1 MVRARRASAAVIL
14 AVVGGACSVSHG
26 QDSVSAA
33 GLPVGDALSAYAAGT
48 TGTQTVRYVVDF
60 QPFRASSGAIYQIA
74 PVAKSA
80 ASIAAGRLNNLI
92 ATTTASAG
100 YTQVAPLPAA
110 TFALWSQPG
119 AGVNATRNSAPSLLA
134 VGGTEAFSMALSFL
148 EFGAGPNALFGDP
161 DDDGNVITALVA
173 FDSFTRTRS
182 YVTRVVS
189 AVNRPSASQSVS
201 AQANSSLGVGSVD
214 ELGNVS
220 IQADGFNTGGVNR
233 VTLPT
238 WLRVNSAGRSA
249 AINQIAGPG
258 GGTTGSDAAA
268 TTRALSSDSTF
279 MSVPA
284 IVPTSEIGRVATLG
298 LDFNGALTFQGG
310 VTQTGAHQVA
320 GAQARGPISVTRG
333 AFLTPGG
340 PAGVITGAALS
351 IGPSATKVRG
361 LSAFGLSST
370 GVSTLPG
377 AVVRLELP
385 AAPGGIVDAADGFDP
400 SAVFGDLGN
409 HEFGNFGSQVSFR
422 GGSGPVGAVVL
433 GDGRLVLGGTVDPAG
448 TGAASPQGADN
459 YIAVATF
466 DGTTGLAQWGVAA
479 HTGAG
484 PGTGKAVFGAPF
496 PGAPADEVI
505 GRIAPVAAGSG
516 PSISSPAFDSAGNVY
531 FTANV
536 APTAGAG
543 PGVWLIRGNRQ
554 ADGGYR
560 LERLLGVGD
569 VFRGRNAGLS
579 YRVDLLSV
587 ADGDSVDSGAVWSSS
602 VNQGVL
608 PGLGEVPDA
617 GSRFSLGAIA
627 VRARIVYDVDASGS
641 FTDAADQAYNTA
653 LLITPGYSPA
663 DVGDF
668 LGLPGPD
675 GIIDGNDFVLFLSA
689 LAEGAASPAARLTDI
704 ADFLGLTLLDGGGPD
719 GVVDG
724 NDFVAFLSA
733 LVSQ

>member
-14 AVVGGACSVSHG
+14 AVAGGACSAAYG
-26 QDSVSAA
+26 QDSVSAS
-33 GLPVGDALSAYAAGT
+33 GLTVGDALSAYAAGAS
-48 TGTQTVRYVVDF
+48 GAQTVRYVVDF
-60 QPFRASSGAIYQIA
+60 QPFRSSSGAIYQVG

-92 ATTTASAG
+92 ATTTSSG
-100 YTQVAPLPAA
+100 GFTPVAPLAA
-110 TFALWSQPG
+110 GSFALWSQPG
-119 AGVNATRNSAPSLLA
+119 AGVNAARNSVPGSVA
-134 VGGTEAFSMALSFL
+134 VGGVEAFGMALSFL

-173 FDSFTRTRS
+173 FDDLLRTRA

-201 AQANSSLGVGSVD
+201 AQANSSLGVGAVD

-238 WLRVNSAGRSA
+238 WLRVNSAARGVG
-249 AINQIAGPG
+249 INQIAGPG

-268 TTRALSSDSTF
+268 TTRAFFSDSTF

-284 IVPTSEIGRVATLG
+284 IVPSGEIGRVATIG

-310 VTQTGAHQVA
+310 VSETGAHQVA

-340 PAGVITGAALS
+340 PAGVLTGASLS
-351 IGPSATKVRG
+351 IAPSATKVRG
-361 LSAFGLSST
+361 LSAFGLTTT
-370 GVSTLPG
+370 GVSTLAG

-385 AAPGGIVDAADGFDP
+385 ATPGGIVDAVDGFDP
-400 SAVFGDLGN
+400 AAAFGELGN

-448 TGAASPQGADN
+448 TGAATPQGAEN

-466 DGTTGLAQWGVAA
+466 DGTTGQAQWDIAA
-479 HTGAG
+479 HTGGG
-484 PGTGKAVFGAPF
+484 PGTGKAVFGSAF
-496 PGAPADEVI
+496 PGAAEDVI
-505 GRIAPVAAGSG
+505 GRVAPVAVGSG
-516 PSISSPAFDSAGNVY
+516 PSISSPAFDAAGNVY
-531 FTANV
+531 FMANV
-536 APTAGAG
+536 AATTPEGS
-543 PGVWLIRGNRQ
+543 GVWLIRGNRQ

-579 YRVDLLSV
+579 YRVDFLSV

-602 VNQGVL
+602 VNQGLL
-608 PGLGEVPDA
+608 PGLGLSPDA
-617 GSRFSLGAIA
+617 GSRFSLGAVT
-627 VRARIVYDVDASGS
+627 VRARIVYDVDSNGS
-641 FTDAADQAYNTA
+641 FGDAIDQAYNTA

-663 DVGDF
+663 DVADAFGSPGADGVVDVSDLFTF
-668 LGLPGPD
+668 LAA
-675 GIIDGNDFVLFLSA
+675 F
-689 LAEGAASPAARLTDI
+689 AEGAGAFALQTADI
-704 ADFLGLTLLDGGGPD
+704 ADSFGSTALDGGGPD
-719 GVVDG
+719 GVVD
-724 NDFVAFLSA
+724 VADLFSYLSVFEA
-733 LVSQ
+733 AD